1 MSGAIGTFVIGQTPI
16 GGAFVQA
23 YTAGDIIDLAL
34 KSAGLL
40 GVGQTALPQDNA
52 DALSMLNGMVGL
64 WNRRRWL
71 MWHLIDVAVE
81 TTGAQKYSV
90 GIGGDF
96 DVVRPDQLEAAYF
109 RQVITG
115 QPNEVDYPL
124 KIIKSYEDYS
134 LIALKTLVSWPGW
147 IFYDSAQPLGYV
159 YPWPIPQQS
168 GYFLHLV
175 IKDMING
182 FTSLTTSINLPPE
195 YFETIWTNLTM
206 RLGALFPGAV
216 ITDELRGIARASLET
231 VKAANAQIPNL
242 QMPPGLGRGG
252 LYNIYSDQVY

>member
-1 MSGAIGTFVIGQTPI
+1 MSGAIGTSIIGYTPI
-16 GGAFVQA
+16 GGAFVQQVTVA
-23 YTAGDIIDLAL
+23 DIVRQAL
-34 KSAGLL
+34 LNMNAVSLS
-40 GVGQTALPQDNA
+40 QTIYAEDIMQGA
-52 DALSMLNGMVGL
+52 TVLNQMVAQ

-71 MWHLIDVAVE
+71 IWHLIDVAVE

-124 KIIKSYEDYS
+124 TIIKSYEDYS
-134 LIALKTLVSWPGW
+134 LIALKTLVSWPAW
-147 IFYDSAQPLGYV
+147 LFYDSAQPLGYV

-182 FTSLTTSINLPPE
+182 FPSLTSQINLPPE
-195 YFETIWTNLTM
+195 YFEAIWSNLAI
-206 RLGALFPGAV
+206 RLAPMYPTAKLDTVAA
-216 ITDELRGIARASLET
+216 IARSSLET
-231 VKAANAQIPNL
+231 IRSANAQIPNL

-252 LYNIYSDQVY
+252 LYNIYSDQTY